1 MSSMVEQPVSSL
13 PQANLIK
20 GRKKPR
26 VVVAMSGGVDSSV
39 AAALLVQQGYDVIGV
54 MMRLWS
60 EPDDGS
66 SARHN
71 RCCTPDQMADAR
83 KVASQLN
90 IPFYVLDVQEYFH
103 QAVVQSFI
111 DEHAL
116 GRTPNPCV
124 ACNREIRF
132 DYLLEQSIALDSD
145 FLATGHYARI
155 RQTPSGF
162 DLLEAHDKSKDQS
175 YVLFVLGQY
184 QLEKLLFPIG
194 ELRKK
199 EVRELASSFD
209 LPVASKDESMDLC
222 FIANGDYRQ
231 FLNKH
236 AIKVSPPGPIV
247 SSTGQVIGEHNGL
260 ANYTIGQR
268 KGLGISAS
276 EPLYVLTKDIVKNEI
291 VVGPRKELG
300 ILSLNVSNVNWIS
313 GIKPVESIETTVK
326 IRYKSKPALA
336 LATPHSDNEVKVDFR
351 EAVFGATAGQA
362 AVFYKEEK
370 CIGGGIISDN
380 PAK

>member
-1 MSSMVEQPVSSL
+1 MVDQSVSRL
-13 PQANLIK
+13 PQTNLAD
-20 GRKKPR
+20 GRKKTR

-39 AAALLVQQGYDVIGV
+39 AAALLVQKGYDVIGV

-83 KVASQLN
+83 QVANQLN

-103 QAVVQSFI
+103 RAVVQSFI

-132 DYLLEQSIALDSD
+132 DYLLEHSVALDSD
-145 FLATGHYARI
+145 YLATGHYARI
-155 RQTPSGF
+155 RQTPSGY

-184 QLEKLLFPIG
+184 QLERLLFPIG
-194 ELRKK
+194 ELSKK
-199 EVRELASSFD
+199 EVRKLAKSFD
-209 LPVASKDESMDLC
+209 LPVANKVESMDLC

-231 FLNKH
+231 FLKKH
-236 AIKVSPPGPIV
+236 ARDVFPSGPIV
-247 SSTGQVIGEHNGL
+247 SATGQVIGQHNGIP
-260 ANYTIGQR
+260 NYTIGQR
-268 KGLGISAS
+268 KGLGLSAG
-276 EPLYVLTKDIVKNEI
+276 ERLYVLVKDIEKNEI
-291 VVGPRKELG
+291 VVGTREELA
-300 ILSLNVSNVNWIS
+300 IRSLYVSNVNWTN
-313 GIKPVESIETTVK
+313 GIKPVETIETTVK
-326 IRYKSKPALA
+326 IRYKSTPVLA
-336 LATPHSDNEVKVDFR
+336 LVTPLGNNEVQVDFR

-362 AVFYKEEK
+362 AVFYEEEK
-370 CIGGGIISDN
+370 CIGGGIISDK
-380 PAK
+380 PTI

>member
-1 MSSMVEQPVSSL
+1 MVDQSVSRL
-13 PQANLIK
+13 PQTNLAD
-20 GRKKPR
+20 GRKKTR

-39 AAALLVQQGYDVIGV
+39 AAALLVQKGYDVIGV

-83 KVASQLN
+83 QVANQLN

-103 QAVVQSFI
+103 RAVVQSFI

-132 DYLLEQSIALDSD
+132 DYLLEHSVALDSD
-145 FLATGHYARI
+145 YLATGHYARI
-155 RQTPSGF
+155 RQTPSGY

-184 QLEKLLFPIG
+184 QLERLLFPIG
-194 ELRKK
+194 ELSKK
-199 EVRELASSFD
+199 EVRELAKSFD
-209 LPVASKDESMDLC
+209 LPVANKVESMDLC

-231 FLNKH
+231 FLKKH
-236 AIKVSPPGPIV
+236 ATDVFPSGPIV
-247 SSTGQVIGEHNGL
+247 SATGQVIGQHNGIP
-260 ANYTIGQR
+260 NYTIGQR
-268 KGLGISAS
+268 KGLGLSAG
-276 EPLYVLTKDIVKNEI
+276 ERLYVLVKDIEKNEI
-291 VVGPRKELG
+291 VVGTREELA
-300 ILSLNVSNVNWIS
+300 IRSLNVSNVNWTN
-313 GIKPVESIETTVK
+313 GIKPVETIETTVK
-326 IRYKSKPALA
+326 IRYKSTPVLA
-336 LATPHSDNEVKVDFR
+336 LVTPLGNNEVQVDFR
-351 EAVFGATAGQA
+351 EAVFGATAGPA
-362 AVFYKEEK
+362 AVFYEEEK
-370 CIGGGIISDN
+370 CIGGGIISDK
-380 PAK
+380 PTI

>member
-1 MSSMVEQPVSSL
+1 MVDQSVSRF
-13 PQANLIK
+13 PQANHAK
-20 GRKKPR
+20 GREKTR

-39 AAALLVQQGYDVIGV
+39 AAALLVQKGYDVIGV

-83 KVASQLN
+83 QVANQLN

-103 QAVVQSFI
+103 RAVVQSFI

-132 DYLLEQSIALDSD
+132 DYLLEHTVALDSD
-145 FLATGHYARI
+145 YLATGHYARI
-155 RQTPSGF
+155 RQTPSGY

-175 YVLFVLGQY
+175 YALFVLGQY
-184 QLEKLLFPIG
+184 QLERLLFPIG
-194 ELRKK
+194 ELSKK
-199 EVRELASSFD
+199 EVRELAKSFD
-209 LPVASKDESMDLC
+209 LPVANKVESMDLC

-231 FLNKH
+231 FLKKH
-236 AIKVSPPGPIV
+236 AKNVFPSGPIV
-247 SSTGQVIGEHNGL
+247 SATGQVIGQHNGL
-260 ANYTIGQR
+260 PNYTIGQR
-268 KGLGISAS
+268 KGLGLSAGKR
-276 EPLYVLTKDIVKNEI
+276 LYVLVKDIEKNEI
-291 VVGPRKELG
+291 VVGTREELA
-300 ILSLNVSNVNWIS
+300 IRSLYVSNVNWTN
-313 GIKPVESIETTVK
+313 GIKPVETIETTVK
-326 IRYKSKPALA
+326 IRYKSAPVLA
-336 LATPHSDNEVKVDFR
+336 LVTPLGNNEVQVDFR

-370 CIGGGIISDN
+370 CIGGGIISDR
-380 PAK
+380 PAI

>member
-1 MSSMVEQPVSSL
+1 MVDQPISSL
-13 PQANLIK
+13 PRANLLN

-83 KVASQLN
+83 QVASQLN
-90 IPFYVLDVQEYFH
+90 IPFYVLDVQEYFY

-132 DYLLEQSIALDSD
+132 DYLLDQSIALDSD
-145 FLATGHYARI
+145 YLATGHYARI
-155 RQTPSGF
+155 RQTPSGYE
-162 DLLEAHDKSKDQS
+162 LLEAHDKSKDQS
-175 YVLFVLGQY
+175 YALFVLGQY
-184 QLEKLLFPIG
+184 QLERILFPIG
-194 ELRKK
+194 ELTKK
-199 EVRELASSFD
+199 EVRELATSFD
-209 LPVASKDESMDLC
+209 LPVASKDDSMDLC
-222 FIANGDYRQ
+222 FIASGDYRQ

-236 AIKVSPPGPIV
+236 ASNVFPLGPIV
-247 SSTGQVIGEHNGL
+247 RTSGQVIGEHNGL
-260 ANYTIGQR
+260 RNYTIGQR
-268 KGLGISAS
+268 KGLGISAG
-276 EPLYVLTKDIVKNEI
+276 EPMYVLVKDIENNEV
-291 VVGPRKELG
+291 VVGTREELAVR
-300 ILSLNVSNVNWIS
+300 SLNVSNVTWIS

-326 IRYKSKPALA
+326 IRYKSTPVLA
-336 LATPHSDNEVKVDFR
+336 LVTPHSDKEVKVDFR
-351 EAVFGATAGQA
+351 EAVFGVTAGQA
-362 AVFYKEEK
+362 AVFYKGEK

-380 PAK
+380 PVK

>member
-1 MSSMVEQPVSSL
+1 MVDQSTSRL
-13 PQANLIK
+13 PQANLAN
-20 GRKKPR
+20 GRKKTR
-26 VVVAMSGGVDSSV
+26 VTVAMSGGVDSSV

-83 KVASQLN
+83 QVANQLN
-90 IPFYVLDVQEYFH
+90 IPFYVLDVQDYFH
-103 QAVVQSFI
+103 RAVVQSFI

-132 DYLLEQSIALDSD
+132 DYLLEHSVALDSD
-145 FLATGHYARI
+145 YLATGHYARI
-155 RQTPSGF
+155 RQTPSGYE
-162 DLLEAHDKSKDQS
+162 LLEAHDKSKDQS
-175 YVLFVLGQY
+175 YILFVLGQY
-184 QLEKLLFPIG
+184 QLERLLFPIG
-194 ELRKK
+194 ELTKN
-199 EVRELASSFD
+199 EVRKLATTFD
-209 LPVASKDESMDLC
+209 LPVANKDESMDLC

-231 FLNKH
+231 FLSKH
-236 AIKVSPPGPIV
+236 ARDVFPSGPIV
-247 SSTGQVIGEHNGL
+247 SAAGKVIGQHNGL
-260 ANYTIGQR
+260 PNYTIGQR
-268 KGLGISAS
+268 KGLGLSAG
-276 EPLYVLTKDIVKNEI
+276 ERLYVLVKDIEKNEI
-291 VVGPRKELG
+291 VVGTREELA
-300 ILSLNVSNVNWIS
+300 IRSINVSNVNWIN
-313 GIKPVESIETTVK
+313 GIRPVETIETTVK
-326 IRYKSKPALA
+326 IRYKSAPELA
-336 LATPHSDNEVKVDFR
+336 LVTPLGNNEVQVDFK

-370 CIGGGIISDN
+370 CIGGGIITDK

>member
-1 MSSMVEQPVSSL
+1 MVDQSVSRL
-13 PQANLIK
+13 RQANLAD
-20 GRKKPR
+20 GRKKTR

-39 AAALLVQQGYDVIGV
+39 AAALLVQKGYDVIGV

-83 KVASQLN
+83 QVANQLN

-103 QAVVQSFI
+103 RAVVQSFI

-132 DYLLEQSIALDSD
+132 DYLLEHSVALDSD
-145 FLATGHYARI
+145 YLATGHYARI
-155 RQTPSGF
+155 RQTPSGYE
-162 DLLEAHDKSKDQS
+162 LLEAHDKSKDQS

-184 QLEKLLFPIG
+184 QLERLLFPIG
-194 ELRKK
+194 ELTKK
-199 EVRELASSFD
+199 EVRELATSFD
-209 LPVASKDESMDLC
+209 LPVANKDESMDLC

-231 FLNKH
+231 FLKKH
-236 AIKVSPPGPIV
+236 AKDVIPSGPIV
-247 SSTGQVIGEHNGL
+247 SAAGQVIGQHNGL
-260 ANYTIGQR
+260 PNYTIGQR
-268 KGLGISAS
+268 KGLGLSAG
-276 EPLYVLTKDIVKNEI
+276 ERLYVLVKDIEKNEI
-291 VVGPRKELG
+291 VVGTREELA
-300 ILSLNVSNVNWIS
+300 IRSLNVSNVNWIN
-313 GIKPVESIETTVK
+313 GIQPVETIETTVK
-326 IRYKSKPALA
+326 IRYKSAPVQALVA
-336 LATPHSDNEVKVDFR
+336 PLGNNEVLVDFR

-362 AVFYKEEK
+362 AVFYKEER
-370 CIGGGIISDN
+370 CIGGGIITDK